1 MTTTAR
7 TMRFA
12 TAALLGLGIATAAFH
27 PAFAREVKQPQQQA
41 LVDTRTTGSIAP
53 AGRTCDPNNPNADI
67 VCRVT
72 RGEQDPH
79 FPSAPSNPAFGF

>member
-12 TAALLGLGIATAAFH
+12 TAALLGLGVATAAFQ
-27 PAFAREVKQPQQQA
+27 PAFAKEVKPPQSQA
-41 LVDTRTTGSIAP
+41 QVDTRTTGSIAP
-53 AGRTCDPNNPNADI
+53 AVRVCDPSNPNADI

-72 RGEQDPH
+72 RGERDPH

>member
-1 MTTTAR
+1 MTMTAR

-12 TAALLGLGIATAAFH
+12 TVALLGLGVATVAFQ
-27 PAFAREVKQPQQQA
+27 PAFAKEVKQPQSQA
-41 LVDTRTTGSIAP
+41 QVDTRTTGSIAP
-53 AGRTCDPNNPNADI
+53 AGRACDPNSPNADI

-72 RGEQDPH
+72 RGEQDPR

>member
-12 TAALLGLGIATAAFH
+12 TAALLGLSVATAAFQ
-27 PAFAREVKQPQQQA
+27 PAFAKDVKQPQSQA
-41 LVDTRTTGSIAP
+41 RVDTRTTGSIAP
-53 AGRTCDPNNPNADI
+53 AGQACDPNNPNADI

-79 FPSAPSNPAFGF
+79 FPTAPANPAFGF

>member
-1 MTTTAR
+1 MTMTAR
-7 TMRFA
+7 TKRFA
-12 TAALLGLGIATAAFH
+12 TAALLGLGVAAAAFQ
-27 PAFAREVKQPQQQA
+27 PALAKDARLPQQQVQ
-41 LVDTRTTGSIAP
+41 VDTRTTGSIAQP
-53 AGRTCDPNNPNADI
+53 GETCDPNSPNADI

>member
-12 TAALLGLGIATAAFH
+12 TAALLGFGVATTAFQ
-27 PAFAREVKQPQQQA
+27 PAFARDVKQPQSQA
-41 LVDTRTTGSIAP
+41 QVDTRTTGSIAQP
-53 AGRTCDPNNPNADI
+53 GAACDPNDPNAGI

-72 RGEQDPH
+72 KGEREPH
-79 FPSAPSNPAFGF
+79 FPSAPVNPAFGF